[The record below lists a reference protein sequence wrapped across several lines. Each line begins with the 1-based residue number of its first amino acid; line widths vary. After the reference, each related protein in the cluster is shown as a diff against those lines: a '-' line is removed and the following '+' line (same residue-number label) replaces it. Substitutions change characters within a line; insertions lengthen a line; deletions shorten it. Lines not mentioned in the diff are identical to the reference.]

1 MRLLTSSRA
10 STVDHDPDQV
20 WAVVA
25 CGRPGP
31 RWYADA
37 APFVVRGALDR
48 LVGGAG
54 RRWPAPDRDLLTA
67 GDTVGFW
74 RVVRATDGVLDLEAV
89 VRAPGRVTLRTE
101 VTPDGTGARVAQ
113 AVTFEPHGVL
123 GTAYLLADLPAREA
137 VITLAH
143 RRLLGDLRTART
155 SVT

>member
-37 APFVVRGALDR
+37 VPFVVRGALDR
-48 LVGGAG
+48 LLGGAG
-54 RRWPAPDRDLLTA
+54 RRWPAPDRDLLAA
-67 GDTVGFW
+67 GDAVGFW
-74 RVVRATDGVLDLEAV
+74 RVVRADDGVLDLEAV
-89 VRAPGRVTLRTE
+89 VRAPGRVRLRTE
-101 VTPDGTGARVAQ
+101 VRPDGAVARVSQ

-123 GTAYLLADLPAREA
+123 GAAYLLADLPAREA
-137 VITLAH
+137 VIALAH
-143 RRLLGDLRTART
+143 RRLLHDLRTAPAP
-155 SVT
+155 VT